1 MKIDTAEG
9 SEKVQNLVNTI
20 VTQFNAR
27 TTTEGRK
34 HGVDYGIS
42 LNTVID
48 ENNILWLSFARDGE
62 RHNITIPLPFNIGGV
77 QLIEQRETTRA
88 ISPFWLEKEQK
99 ELDYLAAM
107 YYVVLGNPTGLIPK
121 ELVRATPYLQQMI
134 FGFQNNNASII
145 AYRFQRAIDE
155 IINKMPLHETM
166 MNSYIINNRLVIID
180 SAFNDIQSPED
191 RLGYQVEKSKRYF
204 SKGWT
209 TIGLA
214 DGSIADKNYILKSDL
229 RKLSP
234 FASRYHNPQRNLYS
248 TLGMKGDEL
257 PAIRSRS
264 MQNLADVGVI
274 RHGWSLFTAFV
285 DIPDVFEDQIM
296 VDRSHTDKFI
306 NGDRRYQVF
315 GSLSVKEGQSIKT
328 GNYIGTS
335 PDQQPIIFET
345 HCESATVSKIS
356 KTNISVGGTLTPVFN
371 IVITYQRF
379 FKDGFKIT
387 NLHGNKGIIRIADL
401 GYAYDPRTNEPR
413 RIDVIVGAKTIGKRR
428 NYGQV
433 MEALTSCI
441 IEPNQDNPLVI
452 EDLWSQ
458 PMNQIEDG
466 LEKRGF
472 RRDGTWDCDT
482 YAGEV
487 KAVCG
492 NVFWGCIKTPED
504 QTWKDDITTR
514 LSGKDVRFAGLKFSH
529 VEFRALE
536 IHFGSD
542 NAVTDE
548 VMSYVQGTE
557 NISELLKMLQ
567 TKMGKYPD
575 SPVLDIQQVKHMDQ
589 VHGTIVSGE
598 YIGGTVVDEYFYPD
612 GFLLKLPL
620 PYQSLLNHNGEII
633 SEGSTLIYD
642 QLPADHKSA
651 VEDIYTTDSIYFPI
665 GTLRRC
671 WKHGTGKYG
680 LSEIGVLVNN
690 VVTMSSKLVADPD
703 NSINQRLYY
712 KSIHAYFDKLAKMMG
727 TKNGEI
733 STHAM
738 SVRYPFSVKA
748 VAALSTILPKNTV
761 EIHREMANALG
772 VKDEDVVIA
781 ERFPCLGFMSIR
793 LQKIRITDDPMC
805 KYVIRVSDNSLVSQN
820 LDFDG
825 DVLYLASFHTP
836 EAKSLLLKEWTNPN
850 KTCHLEIQKLNERKG
865 APHIK
870 EYSLQDFNIKTFD
883 NITCDEHALIVE
895 KNTGVKAQTGPVIS
909 LTYNIMRIVEN
920 SDLAKDHKTKVDIEV
935 FIEKAAQSVFEQKHG
950 GKSLYEIVID
960 GVCTANVEM
969 LVEVGF
975 KRGTTQKL
983 CDLFTDRAKAIGIFD
998 LKAHH
1003 QKAKDSGG
1011 SNLISKIVKTQNR
1024 IYFASRSQLEGIALL
1039 KYLEAP
1045 AVDIPS
1051 RMYKLATTN
1060 KSRQHTVLDKMVDE
1074 DQLSVLSNDNFR
1086 DACRSMYEIMDTM
1099 LDN

>member
-1 MKIDTAEG
+1 MKIDTTEG
-9 SEKVQNLVNTI
+9 SAKTQNLVNAI

-34 HGVDYGIS
+34 HGVDFGIS
-42 LNTVID
+42 LSTLID
-48 ENNILWLSFARDGE
+48 EHNILWLSFSRDGE
-62 RHNITIPLPFNIGGV
+62 RHDITIPLPFSVGGV

-88 ISPFWLEKEQK
+88 VSPFWIEKEQR
-99 ELDYLAAM
+99 ELDYLSIM
-107 YYVVLGNPTGLIPK
+107 YYIVLDKSSGLVSK
-121 ELVRATPYLQQMI
+121 ELVRSTSYLQQMI
-134 FGFQNNNASII
+134 YGFQNNNASII
-145 AYRFQRAIDE
+145 AYRFQRAINE
-155 IINKMPLHETM
+155 IIDKMPLHETL
-166 MNSYIINNRLVIID
+166 MNSYITNNRLVIID
-180 SAFNDIQSPED
+180 QAFNDIQSPECK
-191 RLGYQVEKSKRYF
+191 LEYQVEKAKKYF
-204 SKGWT
+204 DKGWT

-214 DGSIADKNYILKSDL
+214 DGTISDKNYILKSDL

-234 FASRYHNPQRNLYS
+234 FAMRYHNPQRNLYS

-264 MQNLADVGVI
+264 MQNLADTGII
-274 RHGWSLFTAFV
+274 RHGWNLFTAFV

-296 VDRSHTDKFI
+296 VDRSHTSKFI
-306 NGDRRYQVF
+306 NGERRHQIF
-315 GSLSVKEGQSIKT
+315 GTLLVKEGQSIKT
-328 GNYIGTS
+328 GDYLGIS
-335 PDQQPIIFET
+335 PDQQPIIFST
-345 HCESATVSKIS
+345 HCESASISRIS
-356 KTNISVGGTLTPVFN
+356 KTDISVGGTSTPVFN
-371 IVITYQRF
+371 VIISYQRF

-387 NLHGNKGIIRIADL
+387 NLHGNKGIIRITDL
-401 GYAYDPRTNEPR
+401 GYAYDPRTGEPR
-413 RIDVIVGAKTIGKRR
+413 KIDVIVGAKTIGKRR

-441 IEPNQDNPLVI
+441 LEPNQDNPLVI
-452 EDLWSQ
+452 DDNWSQ

-504 QTWKDDITTR
+504 QTWKGDITTR
-514 LSGKDVRFAGLKFSH
+514 LDGKDVRFAGLKFSH

-542 NAVTDE
+542 NAVTTE

-557 NISELLKMLQ
+557 NISELLKMLR
-567 TKMGKYPD
+567 TKIGQYPD
-575 SPVLDIQQVKHMDQ
+575 SPVLDIHQVKHIDQ
-589 VHGTIVSGE
+589 IHGTIISGQH
-598 YIGGTVVDEYFYPD
+598 ISGTVVDEYFHPD
-612 GFLLKLPL
+612 GFLFKLPL
-620 PYQSLLNHNGEII
+620 PYQSLLNIEGEVIH
-633 SEGSTLIYD
+633 EGSTLVYD
-642 QLPADHKSA
+642 QFPVDQKCNIS
-651 VEDIYTTDSIYFPI
+651 EIYTTDSIYFPMGI
-665 GTLRRC
+665 LRRC
-671 WKHGTGKYG
+671 WRHGTGKYG
-680 LSEIGVLVNN
+680 LSEIGVLLNN
-690 VVTMSSKLVADPD
+690 VVTMSNNLIADFENP
-703 NSINQRLYY
+703 IRHKMYY

-748 VAALSTILPKNTV
+748 VAALSTTLPKNTV
-761 EIHREMANALG
+761 EIHRDMANALKVENG
-772 VKDEDVVIA
+772 DVVIA

-793 LQKIRITDDPMC
+793 MQKIHITDDSMC

-825 DVLYLASFHTP
+825 DVLYLASFHTK
-836 EAKSLLLKEWTNPN
+836 EAKDMLLKEWTNPN
-850 KTCHLEIQKLNERKG
+850 KTCYSEIQKLNERKG
-865 APHIK
+865 KPHIK
-870 EYSLQDFNIKTFD
+870 EYGLSDFNIKPFN

-920 SDLAKDHKTKVDIEV
+920 SELAKDHKTKVDIEV

-975 KRGTTQKL
+975 KRSTTQKL
-983 CDLFTDRAKAIGIFD
+983 CDLFTTRANSLGIFD
-998 LKAHH
+998 LNKFH
-1003 QKAKDSGG
+1003 QKAKSSGG

-1051 RMYKLATTN
+1051 RMYKLSTSV
-1060 KSRQHTVLDKMVDE
+1060 KVKQKQTVLEKSVDE
-1074 DQLSVLSNDNFR
+1074 KQMSSLKHSDFR
-1086 DACRSMYEIMDTM
+1086 DACESMCQIIDAMI
-1099 LDN
+1099 